1 MFHGEARPNLV
12 RDFALSATRRRSGYD
27 FLDTSGEFHAEAARV
42 AVDALAH
49 VRQQFHPFG
58 QPEGAG
64 FAAVMPKRDHADDA
78 VNTAIPRIAF
88 VRPVVDVVFGGDGGV
103 RFGHVFQ
110 RAAVVVQNA
119 NAAELVSPIGLK
131 YRNVVRIGPNCAAL
145 DEDERVCIASAVLH
159 ADESKTFERHGI
171 GFAFAPITRIFGLRR
186 DKIGEKQRNNVAAR
200 AVNYDAVVAVV
211 AQ

>member
-1 MFHGEARPNLV
+1 MRHK
-12 RDFALSATRRRSGYD
+12 
-27 FLDTSGEFHAEAARV
+27 
-42 AVDALAH
+42 
-49 VRQQFHPFG
+49 FHPFG

-64 FAAVMPKRDHADDA
+64 FAAVMPKCDHADDA
-78 VNTAIPRIAF
+78 VNAAIPRIAF

-119 NAAELVSPIGLK
+119 NAAELVSPIGFK

-200 AVNYDAVVAVV
+200 AVNYDAVVAIVVAIVVAVV

>member
-1 MFHGEARPNLV
+1 MFHGEACPNLV

-49 VRQQFHPFG
+49 VRQQFHPLG

-64 FAAVMPKRDHADDA
+64 FAAVMPKCDHADDA
-78 VNTAIPRIAF
+78 VNAAIPGIAF
-88 VRPVVDVVFGGDGGV
+88 VRTVVDVVFGGDGGV
-103 RFGHVFQ
+103 RFGDVFP
-110 RAAVVVQNA
+110 VVVQNA
-119 NAAELVSPIGLK
+119 NAAEFVSPVGLK

-171 GFAFAPITRIFGLRR
+171 GFALVPCGSDHRFVVFVGN
-186 DKIGEKQRNNVAAR
+186 KIGEG
-200 AVNYDAVVAVV
+200 
-211 AQ
+211 